1 MVPTM
6 GISTGMNI
14 PQGAEQ
20 SKGGIAVPAA
30 LPGPVGY
37 SQTNVQVVGVDEPDI
52 VKNDDRYIYTIS
64 GSTLAIIDAY
74 PVAGASVIS
83 KTELSDTPKDIFVNG
98 DRLVL
103 FTTGY
108 GSPDYPVQ
116 PSGAEQAIG
125 MIAPMPPYRYNTP
138 STHALVYDISDRK
151 NPKPMKDYTIEGD
164 YIDARMIGPLVYM
177 VTREQVYPYSG
188 QKHRRSR
195 PPRRHHHGHPAGRL
209 VLRQP
214 RIAVHLHHDHLD

>member
-1 MVPTM
+1 MNLQFPLTLRRRAAYAGLLALTGSMLACTTM
-6 GISTGMNI
+6 GTGTGMNI

-52 VKNDDRYIYTIS
+52 VKNDARYIYTIS
-64 GSTLAIIDAY
+64 GPTLAIIDAY
-74 PVAGASVIS
+74 PAAGAAVIS

-125 MIAPMPPYRYNTP
+125 MIDETGQVAPENAERVGVHIGATWKSVKRTLSACSLSMAGVF
-138 STHALVYDISDRK
+138 STGFPWQEKS
-151 NPKPMKDYTIEGD
+151 P
-164 YIDARMIGPLVYM
+164 
-177 VTREQVYPYSG
+177 
-188 QKHRRSR
+188 
-195 PPRRHHHGHPAGRL
+195 
-209 VLRQP
+209 
-214 RIAVHLHHDHLD
+214 